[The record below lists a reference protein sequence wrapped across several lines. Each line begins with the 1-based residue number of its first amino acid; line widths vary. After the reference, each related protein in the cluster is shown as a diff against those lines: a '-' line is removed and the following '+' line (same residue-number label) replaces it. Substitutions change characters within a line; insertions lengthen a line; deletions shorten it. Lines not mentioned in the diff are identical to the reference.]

1 MNSSRPLPRASF
13 SLPLF
18 RRPVFPRPVFS
29 LLALF
34 FSLLALFALG
44 RQAQAKPIRDELPRE
59 AREQW
64 DSARELHDAGDFKS
78 ALVYFNRAYEMSN
91 NPRTLFNVG
100 VCWKDLTKYSEAIK
114 TWEKQLTFR
123 KKLPKDDIQK
133 AETAIRALEQFVSTI
148 EVKADEA
155 GARLLVDGIE
165 IGVTPFLEP
174 IRIDVGRRQLR
185 LLKDGFEAAEK
196 TVDVTRGKLASVDFD
211 LQDINKTGT
220 VSVTV
225 DGPKSA
231 TVYMDGRELGD
242 APYNGP
248 VPAGPH
254 TFEARATGYATVQQ
268 SAEVV
273 YGDSLSVTL
282 SLAEA
287 KSDGKLRVLTEHP
300 DAEIRMDGSPV
311 GRGAWEGLLSPGG
324 HQLEVSKPGYS
335 TQRIEVTLS
344 LEQERTVEVSLSSEK
359 SWLFWTISVVAVVG
373 GATLATVLISHPT
386 ETTPVDGSLG
396 TVVAF

>member
-1 MNSSRPLPRASF
+1 MNSSRLLPHSF
-13 SLPLF
+13 
-18 RRPVFPRPVFS
+18 FS
-29 LLALF
+29 FLVLAL
-34 FSLLALFALG
+34 LLVVSLG
-44 RQAQAKPIRDELPRE
+44 REAHAKPIRDELPRE

-64 DSARELHDAGDFKS
+64 DAARELHDAGDFKS

-91 NPRTLFNVG
+91 NPRTLFNIG

-133 AETAIRALEQFVSTI
+133 AQTAIVALKQFVSTI

-155 GARLLVDGIE
+155 GAQLMVDGIE
-165 IGVTPFLEP
+165 VGVTPFLEP

-196 TVDVTRGKLASVDFD
+196 SVDVTRGKVASVQFD
-211 LQDINKTGT
+211 LQHVNKTGT

-231 TVYMDGRELGD
+231 TVYMDGRELGE

-248 VPAGPH
+248 VSAGPH

-287 KSDGKLRVLTEHP
+287 KTDGKLRVVTEHP
-300 DAEIRMDGSPV
+300 DAEIRMDGERV
-311 GRGAWEGLLSPGG
+311 GRGAWEGLLPAGG

-335 TQRIEVTLS
+335 TERIEITLS
-344 LEQERTVEVSLSSEK
+344 PEQERTVEVSLSSEK
-359 SWLFWTISVVAVVG
+359 SWLFWTVSVVAVVG
-373 GATLATVLISHPT
+373 GATLATVMLSRPT
-386 ETTPVDGSLG
+386 ETTPVDGTL
-396 TVVAF
+396 TTFVAF